1 MDNSLAISEN
11 MRYYQNM
18 QNHPIT
24 PIELEL
30 RKIGLSEKEARIY
43 LVLLELGNIPIQ
55 EIAQKVN
62 LSRPTVYRILDD
74 LQEKGLITK
83 EKKKQVRYVAAN
95 SPDELLGILRASKR
109 KIEEQER
116 EFLRIISILQTKY
129 YSGGENEIRNYS
141 GEEGKKLLLEDFS
154 NTQSGEILVMC
165 PPDDPTNYK
174 ELETIYKNIR
184 KRLGKIEIKEIYPK
198 ETTEAS
204 LGFIKRKTAPA
215 ISKICAETLII
226 SDKAISLKKNKG
238 FVIEHEATISLIR
251 GLFNAIWSQK

>member
-109 KIEEQER
+109 KIEEQIGRASCRER
-116 EFLRIISILQTKY
+116 
-129 YSGGENEIRNYS
+129 
-141 GEEGKKLLLEDFS
+141 
-154 NTQSGEILVMC
+154 V
-165 PPDDPTNYK
+165 
-174 ELETIYKNIR
+174 
-184 KRLGKIEIKEIYPK
+184 
-198 ETTEAS
+198 
-204 LGFIKRKTAPA
+204 
-215 ISKICAETLII
+215 
-226 SDKAISLKKNKG
+226 
-238 FVIEHEATISLIR
+238 
-251 GLFNAIWSQK
+251 

>member
-1 MDNSLAISEN
+1 
-11 MRYYQNM
+11 M
-18 QNHPIT
+18 QNYPIT

-30 RKIGLSEKEARIY
+30 RKIGLNEKEARIY

-62 LSRPTVYRILDD
+62 LSRPTVYRTLDN
-74 LQEKGLITK
+74 LQGKGLVTK
-83 EKKKQVRYVAAN
+83 EKKKKVRYVAAN

-116 EFLRIISILQTKY
+116 EFLRIISMLQTKY

-154 NTQSGEILVMC
+154 NTRSGGILVMC
-165 PPDDPTNYK
+165 PPDDPANYK
-174 ELETIYKNIR
+174 KLETIYKNIR
-184 KRLGKIEIKEIYPK
+184 KRLGKIEIKEACPK
-198 ETTEAS
+198 EAKGTP
-204 LGFIKRKTAPA
+204 LDFVKRKTVPA

-226 SDKAISLKKNKG
+226 SDKAILLKKNKG
-238 FVIEHEATISLIR
+238 FIIEQEDTINLIR
-251 GLFNAIWSQK
+251 GLFSVIWNQKQQ